1 MRWAEPP
8 SIATWLLRH
17 FGSSPN
23 NNDVVIGDLDEQYQR
38 GRSSFWY
45 WRQTAAA
52 IVISFFKEVWSHK
65 LLTIRAV
72 ALGWAVDAVSRH
84 SVKLTWRLLFALTTW
99 SRFWLHNWITMAM
112 VMVVPQ
118 VFLWKILLGWLVAAL
133 HRRHRTAMVLANA
146 VYFACFSATHVRVL
160 YVWLIIHRLNY
171 RMDTLVFEMVS
182 SIVPVAILMGG
193 GIFSIPRDGNSS
205 ERASLKA

>member
-1 MRWAEPP
+1 MTSNQPP
-8 SIATWLLRH
+8 RIASWLLRH
-17 FGSSPN
+17 FGPSPN
-23 NNDVVIGDLDEQYQR
+23 NAALIGDLDERYQR

-45 WRQTAAA
+45 WRQASAA
-52 IVISFFKEVWSHK
+52 IVISFLNELWRHR

-72 ALGWAVDAVSRH
+72 ALGWPVDAVSSH
-84 SVKLTWRLLFALTTW
+84 SIKLTWRLLFALTTW

-118 VFLWKILLGWLVAAL
+118 VFLWKMLLGWLVAAL

-146 VYFACFSATHVRVL
+146 IYFSYFSAAHVRLL

-171 RMDTLVFEMVS
+171 RMDTLVFEIVS
-182 SIVPVAILMGG
+182 SIVPVSILIGG
-193 GIFSIPRDGNSS
+193 GIFRSPEDGNHSNRPAVS
-205 ERASLKA
+205 